1 MDTGVTG
8 QPHKRRRPLLLA
20 VLVAVSL
27 FLSALFLVS
36 PQAFSDKGAALSD
49 AVTEKIR
56 GSISAASLLPP
67 APEIRRYD
75 FKIDGDQTFSYIMSL
90 FNVTPSDIS
99 SIAVAARP
107 IYDLSLLQKESVIRI
122 FVADEKWHGLE
133 YRIGAYEVLNIKKD
147 PSADG
152 GIKVWKSELP
162 HETRIIKVSGIIN
175 NSLFEDGLGA
185 GADAG
190 AIMDLSDIFAWDIDF
205 AVDIK
210 KGDSFSLLYEALY
223 VEGRSIKTGR
233 VLGAQMDNGGKRLT
247 AVYFQGSGAK
257 PVYYS
262 KDGASL
268 SRTLLKSPLRYRRVS
283 SYFSRSRFHPILKK
297 YRPHHGIDYSAPSG
311 TPVEAAGSGRIT
323 FAGWKSGYGNF
334 IEVKHHN
341 SYSTGYGHLSKIRS
355 GIRKGVAVDQ
365 GDVIGYVG
373 STGIST
379 GPHLHYE
386 VRQSGRVVNP
396 LGLKSDPKQGVA
408 SGDKPAFAT
417 FAGEV
422 ARQLNMPD
430 MAASMDDTRFRALSR
445 MVSLNGGM

>member
-1 MDTGVTG
+1 MKTGAAE
-8 QPHKRRRPLLLA
+8 QQRKRTRPVLLA
-20 VLVAVSL
+20 VLIFIAF
-27 FLSALFLVS
+27 FLSALFIIS
-36 PQAFSDKGAALSD
+36 PKAFSDKGAGFAD
-49 AVTEKIR
+49 VVTTKIR
-56 GSISAASLLPP
+56 ESITAASLAPP
-67 APEIRRYD
+67 MPKLKRYD

-90 FNVTPSDIS
+90 FNVPPADVNA
-99 SIAVAARP
+99 IAAAAKP
-107 IYDLSLLQKESVIRI
+107 VYDLSLLQKGAVIRI
-122 FVADEKWHGLE
+122 FSHDERWHGLA
-133 YRIGAYEVLNIKKD
+133 YGIGPFEVLNVEKD
-147 PSADG
+147 PSVTG
-152 GIKVWKSELP
+152 GFKVWKSELP

-175 NSLFEDGLGA
+175 NSLFADGLGA

-205 AVDIK
+205 TVDIK

-233 VLGAQMDNGGKRLT
+233 VLGAQMINDGKRLT
-247 AVYFQGSGAK
+247 AVYFQGSGPR

-262 KDGASL
+262 EDGASL

-283 SYFSRSRFHPILKK
+283 SYFSRSRYHPILKS

-311 TPVEAAGSGRIT
+311 TPIEAAGSGRIV

-355 GIRKGVAVDQ
+355 GIRKGASVEQ

-386 VRQSGRVVNP
+386 IRQSGRVVNP
-396 LGLKSDPKQGVA
+396 LGIKSEPKQGVA
-408 SGDKPAFAT
+408 SADRPAFAKLS
-417 FAGEV
+417 GEV
-422 ARQLNMPD
+422 ARQLSLPD
-430 MAASMDDTRFRALSR
+430 MTAPVGDMRFQTLGRL
-445 MVSLNGGM
+445 VGLQDGV